1 MDSMSV
7 HARIPRGKIFRPV
20 MFPKKEQAQAG
31 LVARLGLG
39 FVGECEG
46 LFLGGFFGLLRYRL
60 SILEDGGCTQYGRII
75 LVEELDVVVHLEG
88 VVDDVAIDSALK
100 ERTALAQ
107 HEVAAAQRMLLTEAC
122 ELLQQTLTAQVLL
135 HQGRCGVA

>member
-39 FVGECEG
+39 FVC
-46 LFLGGFFGLLRYRL
+46 
-60 SILEDGGCTQYGRII
+60 
-75 LVEELDVVVHLEG
+75 VE
-88 VVDDVAIDSALK
+88 
-100 ERTALAQ
+100 
-107 HEVAAAQRMLLTEAC
+107 
-122 ELLQQTLTAQVLL
+122 
-135 HQGRCGVA
+135 